1 MKILGVIP
9 ARYGSSRFPGKPL
22 CDLMGKP
29 MIQHVYERALGAR
42 LVERILVATDSERI
56 YKTVRDFGG
65 EAIMTREN
73 CRNGTDRVAE
83 VAEKYPY
90 DIFVNIQGD
99 EPLMESGLIDET
111 IEPMLKDGGIQIA
124 TPAKAIS
131 SETEYLDPNI
141 VKVVCNRDNFALYF
155 SRSPIPHSS
164 NGKVK
169 KAYKHIGLYVYRR
182 EALLKLSRMDMTEL
196 EMVESLEQLR
206 AIENG
211 YKIKVIISSYDSVGV
226 DTPEDLERV
235 KRLMEKRR

>member
-1 MKILGVIP
+1 MKILGVVP

-73 CRNGTDRVAE
+73 CRSGTDRVAE

-111 IEPMLKDGGIQIA
+111 IEPMLKDGEIQIA

-131 SETEYLDPNI
+131 SETEYLDPNV
-141 VKVVCNRDNFALYF
+141 VKVVCNRDDFALYF
-155 SRSPIPHSS
+155 SRSPIPYSS